1 MDLKCNF
8 QFQTQTQPPT
18 ITVGEL
24 FEAHCQAPAEAAR
37 LELTKLKVKPVDDA
51 TKYQL
56 VVVRS
61 AQNGDSINFAMT
73 SYLVGPKDINVITL
87 TDGTQDFVVQTPAP
101 LKFEVKSILDPQQ
114 KPEMFGPITG
124 LGIVIPMV
132 YWVIL
137 GSVLVVALSTITAVL
152 VSRFKRKRMLRR
164 LESLDD
170 GSQPIQQYFTNYR
183 RLQREYAVYSARST
197 DIQSVEENNYE
208 YLKIVRSVEQSLKI
222 FISRVFRIP
231 AFESTWR
238 VTAKLLD
245 SEHDSLYSIMGDD
258 LVELGR
264 EFQKIGVTKN
274 KIAPKD
280 VVLISEKTRIWIEK
294 ADQLHRAI
302 IAKDT
307 QTIKKLRGT
316 K

>member
-197 DIQSVEENNYE
+197 D
-208 YLKIVRSVEQSLKI
+208 LM
-222 FISRVFRIP
+222 
-231 AFESTWR
+231 
-238 VTAKLLD
+238 D
-245 SEHDSLYSIMGDD
+245 
-258 LVELGR
+258 
-264 EFQKIGVTKN
+264 
-274 KIAPKD
+274 D
-280 VVLISEKTRIWIEK
+280 VVKASHDAVVPAAEAGAKVIYQATLLATPHGKKGHWFSGTNYKVTGKRYWFNAGNLRASIYHVLSQDNTGPGYATFHISWNYRK
-294 ADQLHRAI
+294 APYA
-302 IAKDT
+302 
-307 QTIKKLRGT
+307 
-316 K
+316 